1 LSQTESANKLTKL
14 VESTI
19 VSIEPYL
26 EGCAYVDEDEEK
38 GAVDESIPE
47 ITKANLTRKVT
58 QKELASLDIP
68 QEAKDKIEN
77 ILHFSGYDCDTG
89 LEEEM
94 LQRANRYLYDQ
105 ALCLREV
112 DYARLSKRLSSCTAE
127 SDILKYM
134 SFFDQESIAYEMD
147 AITFTATDRASAK
160 PFSQVGNNFTVIRD
174 IKRRIDGAKL
184 ALLAQAA
191 TDRQESPIADSSAE
205 LQKHIFTAGTGGAD
219 DSEHSEANQDYPG
232 FVQTGP
238 DMYTKISNP
247 HFVCNQRAAASYAS
261 YRMSW

>member
-1 LSQTESANKLTKL
+1 MLTKV

-19 VSIEPYL
+19 VSIESLL
-26 EGCAYVDEDEEK
+26 ESCAYADEDDEN

-47 ITKANLTRKVT
+47 IIKANLSRKIN

-68 QEAKDKIEN
+68 YEAKTKIEN
-77 ILHFSGYDCDTG
+77 ILNFSGYNVDTG
-89 LEEEM
+89 LEDEL

-112 DYARLSKRLSSCTAE
+112 DYSRLSKRLSSCTAE

-134 SFFDQESIAYEMD
+134 SFFDQESIAFEMD
-147 AITFTATDRASAK
+147 AITFTAADRASAK
-160 PFSQVGNNFTVIRD
+160 PFSQVGNNFTCIRD
-174 IKRRIDGAKL
+174 IKCRIDEAKGVVL
-184 ALLAQAA
+184 
-191 TDRQESPIADSSAE
+191 SKIAETKKLENLWDADVDP
-205 LQKHIFTAGTGGAD
+205 QHRIFTNPTGTTID
-219 DSEHSEANQDYPG
+219 IDRTEANEDYPG

-261 YRMSW
+261 FRVSW